1 MGPQI
6 MLSMVMHRDL
16 PRAKIGCSK
25 LSLIDALG
33 RLCLPVFGMCPYPG
47 LKMKQQ
53 RRTWLRWKQRDVL
66 LKVFFFFCASGFL
79 IKESTI
85 SISLEI
91 YRILTAFSFFSVHLL
106 WHGSISVLRMLFS
119 LFSLRHQDYIMARR
133 RMHSLYIQWMP
144 QWNGMKNSCFSVT
157 KSAAFM
163 HPRAWHSWA
172 LGTSRGVLWTWN
184 IFFYVPFFSL
194 CSLCLFLSPLS
205 SNGFSLMVS
214 SGPGCS
220 LSVCVSVGLCTCECV
235 LIDTTVN
242 AVFIASFLAIC
253 VDLWAQIFCFFT

>member
-1 MGPQI
+1 
-6 MLSMVMHRDL
+6 MLQTQLDWC
-16 PRAKIGCSK
+16 IGQVVP
-25 LSLIDALG
+25 A
-33 RLCLPVFGMCPYPG
+33 CL
-47 LKMKQQ
+47 
-53 RRTWLRWKQRDVL
+53 RDVSL
-66 LKVFFFFCASGFL
+66 PWFKDEATETYLVAVKAERCTFKSFFFFFCASGFL

-220 LSVCVSVGLCTCECV
+220 LSVCVSVGLCTCGCV
-235 LIDTTVN
+235 LIDATVN